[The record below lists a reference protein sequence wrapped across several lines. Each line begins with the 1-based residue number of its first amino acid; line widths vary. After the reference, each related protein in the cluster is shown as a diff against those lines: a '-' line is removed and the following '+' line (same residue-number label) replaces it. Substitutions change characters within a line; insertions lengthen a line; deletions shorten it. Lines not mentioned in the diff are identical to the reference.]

1 MLLKGQMNGGSTAAA
16 TAQQPKPRPWFNLL
30 PRQPCATATTKLSDL
45 KAHLEAAERERIMSQ
60 IQVALQGNSQL
71 SQLSQMF
78 GGQITPELLMIY
90 SNPQLLQQLTGTLQV
105 CVSHFNSNLFKCAA
119 VNLREGKYLLHR
131 LN

>member
-1 MLLKGQMNGGSTAAA
+1 MLLKGQMNGSSTAAA
-16 TAQQPKPRPWFNLL
+16 AAAAAQQPKPRPWFNLL

-71 SQLSQMF
+71 SQLSQMC

-90 SNPQLLQQLTGTLQV
+90 SNPQLLQQLTGAFLI
-105 CVSHFNSNLFKCAA
+105 CRAFL
-119 VNLREGKYLLHR
+119 
-131 LN
+131 

>member
-1 MLLKGQMNGGSTAAA
+1 MLLKGQMNGSSTAAA
-16 TAQQPKPRPWFNLL
+16 AAAAAQQPKPRPWFNLL

-71 SQLSQMF
+71 SQLSQMC

-90 SNPQLLQQLTGTLQV
+90 SNPQLLQQLTGAFLM
-105 CVSHFNSNLFKCAA
+105 CPAFLCE
-119 VNLREGKYLLHR
+119 L
-131 LN
+131 